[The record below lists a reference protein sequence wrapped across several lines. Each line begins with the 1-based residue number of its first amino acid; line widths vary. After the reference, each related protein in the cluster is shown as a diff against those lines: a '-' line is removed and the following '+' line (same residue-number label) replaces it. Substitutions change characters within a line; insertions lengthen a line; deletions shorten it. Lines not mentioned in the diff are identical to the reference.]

1 MTFTTDTAG
10 HPDVTEI
17 SDLTEGLLPPSRAD
31 ELLRHLDECH
41 PCADVHESLE
51 EIRGLLEAP
60 VEPLEM
66 PRDVAERIDAALAAE
81 RAGGTTIDRA
91 GQDHGDGDGDGDG
104 DHALVSRETSAPDRP
119 AGRAGTDGTGPGR
132 KTRTRR
138 GRRRVA
144 ALGTALTVAALGVAS
159 VMLTSRHDDKG
170 SDTTAHGRS
179 SASADTFSEGTL
191 KNRVTNLLDR
201 AQKTQ
206 GTTHAP
212 HSFGAGS
219 DPGTDKPNILKS
231 APTVSVP
238 PCVLEGLGSSAMPLA
253 AEAGSY
259 GGKDAYLL
267 VLPDASGS
275 STHVTAYVV
284 DATCVHRSSAAAKV
298 LLSRS
303 YTRS

>member
-10 HPDVTEI
+10 HPDVAEI
-17 SDLTEGLLPPSRAD
+17 SELTEGLLPPSRAE
-31 ELLRHLDECH
+31 ELLRHLEECSS
-41 PCADVHESLE
+41 CADVHESLE

-60 VEPLEM
+60 VEPVEM
-66 PRDVAERIDAALAAE
+66 PLDVVERIDAALAAE
-81 RAGGTTIDRA
+81 RAGGITIDRTLDRA
-91 GQDHGDGDGDGDG
+91 VQDTGDG
-104 DHALVSRETSAPDRP
+104 DHARVSRETSCPDRP
-119 AGRAGTDGTGPGR
+119 AGHARTDGTGPGR

-144 ALGTALTVAALGVAS
+144 VLGTALTVAALGVAS
-159 VMLTSRHDDKG
+159 VVLTSRHDDQG
-170 SDTTAHGRS
+170 SDSTAHGRS

-191 KNRVTNLLDR
+191 KNRVTSLLDKT
-201 AQKTQ
+201 QKAQ

-219 DPGTDKPNILKS
+219 DPGPDKPNLLKS

-238 PCVLEGLGSSAMPLA
+238 PCVLEDLGSSANPLA
-253 AEAGSY
+253 AEAGTY

-267 VLPDASGS
+267 VLPDASGNG
-275 STHVTAYVV
+275 THVTAYVV
-284 DATCVHRSSAAAKV
+284 DATCVHRPSAAATV

>member
-17 SDLTEGLLPPSRAD
+17 SDLTEGLLPASRAE
-31 ELLRHLDECH
+31 ELLRHLDECSS
-41 PCADVHESLE
+41 CADVHESLE

-60 VEPLEM
+60 PEPLEM
-66 PRDVAERIDAALAAE
+66 PWDVAERIDAALAAE
-81 RAGGTTIDRA
+81 RVGSTTIDR
-91 GQDHGDGDGDGDG
+91 GGNDDGDGH
-104 DHALVSRETSAPDRP
+104 HALVSRETAVAGRP
-119 AGRAGTDGTGPGR
+119 AGRARTDGAGPGR
-132 KTRTRR
+132 KTRTGR

-144 ALGTALTVAALGVAS
+144 VLGTALTVAALSVAS
-159 VMLTSRHDDKG
+159 VVVTSLHGDKG

-201 AQKTQ
+201 TQKAQS
-206 GTTHAP
+206 TTHTP
-212 HSFGAGS
+212 HSFGANS

-238 PCVLEGLGSSAMPLA
+238 PCVLKDLGSTANPLA
-253 AEAGSY
+253 AEAGTY

-267 VLPDASGS
+267 VLPDAAGNRAQ
-275 STHVTAYVV
+275 VTAYVV
-284 DATCVHRSSAAAKV
+284 DATCVHRPSAAAKV
-298 LLSRS
+298 LLSHS